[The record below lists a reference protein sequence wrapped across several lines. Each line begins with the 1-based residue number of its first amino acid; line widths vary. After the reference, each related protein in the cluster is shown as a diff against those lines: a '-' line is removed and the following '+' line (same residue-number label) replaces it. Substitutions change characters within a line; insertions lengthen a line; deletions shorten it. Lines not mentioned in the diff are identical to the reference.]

1 MTTYRQLKQQI
12 AQLEKKAAIAM
23 KEEARKVI
31 ETIKQQIAEFGLTAA
46 DLGLAIARRTGARTA
61 KGRKLVLTPKY
72 REPGTGKTW
81 NGHGKRPAWIV
92 VAQKK
97 GKLEELAIAAPS
109 LAKAPVKPA
118 VKKTQKEPA
127 PAAKPAAKKTQKKPA
142 QVAKPTAKQAPK
154 KPAAPLPKKR
164 TAAPKAAAKK
174 SAAKKPAATKT
185 AAPATKPQPAVPPA
199 ATEPALAT

>member
-81 NGHGKRPAWIV
+81 NGHGKRPGWIV
-92 VAQKK
+92 TAQKK
-97 GKLEELAIAAPS
+97 GKLEELAIAKPA
-109 LAKAPVKPA
+109 LAKASPQARTAVKPA
-118 VKKTQKEPA
+118 V
-127 PAAKPAAKKTQKKPA
+127 KKTQKKPA
-142 QVAKPTAKQAPK
+142 QVAKPAAKQAPK

-164 TAAPKAAAKK
+164 TAAPKVAAKK

-185 AAPATKPQPAVPPA
+185 ALPAPKPQPAVPPA
-199 ATEPALAT
+199 ATEPAVAT

>member
-1 MTTYRQLKQQI
+1 LFGGPESPWVIRAALDRYNAASITLLGEEMTTYRQLKQQI

-46 DLGLAIARRTGARTA
+46 DLGLAIAQRTGARTA

-92 VAQKK
+92 AAQKK
-97 GKLEELAIAAPS
+97 GKLEELAIAQPS
-109 LAKAPVKPA
+109 PAKAPV
-118 VKKTQKEPA
+118 
-127 PAAKPAAKKTQKKPA
+127 
-142 QVAKPTAKQAPK
+142 

-174 SAAKKPAATKT
+174 PAAKKPAATKT
-185 AAPATKPQPAVPPA
+185 APPATKPQPAVTPA